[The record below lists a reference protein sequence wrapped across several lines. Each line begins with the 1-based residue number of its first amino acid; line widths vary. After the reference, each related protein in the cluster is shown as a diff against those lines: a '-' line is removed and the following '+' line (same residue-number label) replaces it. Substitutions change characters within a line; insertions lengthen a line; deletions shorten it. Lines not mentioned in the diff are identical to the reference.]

1 MMCNSIDEY
10 YDKLKNI
17 ELWILII
24 GVVKNIDAYQ
34 FWIFDIFIYIYV
46 SVLFFCKLINT
57 PV

>member
-34 FWIFDIFIYIYV
+34 F
-46 SVLFFCKLINT
+46 
-57 PV
+57 

>member
-1 MMCNSIDEY
+1 MCNNIDEY

-34 FWIFDIFIYIYV
+34 F
-46 SVLFFCKLINT
+46 
-57 PV
+57 

>member
-1 MMCNSIDEY
+1 MMCNNIDEY

-34 FWIFDIFIYIYV
+34 F
-46 SVLFFCKLINT
+46 
-57 PV
+57 